1 MAKETIIKA
10 RQKRNDGEVIQ
21 ERKIAAD
28 NEKNLK
34 RHEQHTRDV
43 ARQSGPKREPR
54 HDEFNEMVPCR
65 FKFEQP
71 MRRKMQITADR
82 ARNRL
87 RLVVIIEARKITPAR
102 VAAQFDQAGANHD
115 AKPEPAKKPED
126 QDGRPALWKRPSIEQ
141 WTKKDREK
149 ASLEQLNLPAV
160 TVPDLPDVNDRHVH
174 RPKNAEDDR
183 ICVPGKNNKRKRE
196 PRPGEDHH
204 TVIGNAEPKETGH
217 SQHAGSA

>member
-1 MAKETIIKA
+1 
-10 RQKRNDGEVIQ
+10 
-21 ERKIAAD
+21 
-28 NEKNLK
+28 
-34 RHEQHTRDV
+34 
-43 ARQSGPKREPR
+43 
-54 HDEFNEMVPCR
+54 
-65 FKFEQP
+65 

-87 RLVVIIEARKITPAR
+87 RLVVIIEARKITPAW

-160 TVPDLPDVNDRHVH
+160 TVPDLPNVDDRHVH
-174 RPKNAEDDR
+174 DPKNAEDDR
-183 ICVPGKNNKRKRE
+183 VCVATEDNKCERE
-196 PRPGEDHH
+196 SDPSEDQHSM
-204 TVIGNAEPKETGH
+204 IRNAEPKESRH
-217 SQHAGSA
+217 SQYARSARTELGLNAREKMI